1 MNTTPLQANWIWGPG
16 ESAPR
21 NVVMQFRRTITLD
34 EVPQG
39 AQLHISA
46 DSRYILY
53 VNGKRIGY
61 GPARAYQF
69 NYDYDTYLLAPHLHA
84 GVNLIALSVSHWGEG
99 TFHHFVGRAGLL
111 AQLEDGAHNI
121 IVLTDARWKAKRS
134 LAYRQN
140 TPRIACQLPWE
151 EQFDARLDDAG
162 WTEPGYDDG
171 GWSPATV
178 IGPVGMEPWT
188 KLSPRS

>member
-1 MNTTPLQANWIWGPG
+1 MSTTPLQANWIWGPG

-21 NVVMQFRRTITLD
+21 NVVMQFRRIVTLD
-34 EVPQG
+34 EVTHG
-39 AQLHISA
+39 TQLCISA

-69 NYDYDTYLLAPHLHA
+69 NYDYDIYSLAPYLHV
-84 GVNLIALSVSHWGEG
+84 GENVIAVSVSHLGEG

-111 AQLEDGAHNI
+111 AQFTDGAQNVI
-121 IVLTDARWKAKRS
+121 TLTDSTWKARRS

-140 TPRIACQLPWE
+140 TPRIACQLP
-151 EQFDARLDDAG
+151 
-162 WTEPGYDDG
+162 
-171 GWSPATV
+171 
-178 IGPVGMEPWT
+178 
-188 KLSPRS
+188 